1 MLNVVDS
8 KTQSFPYSDFA
19 RDLSVLFI
27 LDERL
32 FYAEKKQKKKVLDGD
47 LYTKGVAA
55 YVQHRLTFLF
65 FCFVFLIF
73 VFVFFR
79 FFFFG

>member
-8 KTQSFPYSDFA
+8 KTQSFRPSSDFA

-32 FYAEKKQKKKVLDGD
+32 FYAEKKYWTEIYIQRGWRRMYNID
-47 LYTKGVAA
+47 
-55 YVQHRLTFLF
+55 
-65 FCFVFLIF
+65 
-73 VFVFFR
+73 
-79 FFFFG
+79 